1 MVVEL
6 KNDSAGKKVLIR
18 QLASQ
23 IESMKKEFEH
33 KNSDEA
39 KMVIS
44 KLREEEAVQKKQY
57 ETAKD
62 NYNKY
67 DKEAGILENS
77 IAEYKKQISQLE
89 DIDITGLLEE
99 RKDLGEEQKELEL
112 LGNEAYR
119 RYNNNADIKSKLA
132 KLSANMSYTEERL
145 TWIKALSDTANGRI
159 DGKEKIML
167 ETYIQMTYFERIIN
181 KANLRLSKMSN
192 NQYKLVRRKEAD
204 NKVSQSGLELDVIDY
219 YNGSIR
225 SVASLSGGEQFKASL
240 ALALGLSDEVQSSAG
255 GISIDAMFIDEGFGS
270 LDDESLEQAIATLI
284 SSCGENRLVGIISHV
299 SSLKNRL
306 DKMIIVKKN
315 ANGTSVSIEV

>member
-1 MVVEL
+1 M
-6 KNDSAGKKVLIR
+6 
-18 QLASQ
+18 
-23 IESMKKEFEH
+23 
-33 KNSDEA
+33 
-39 KMVIS
+39 
-44 KLREEEAVQKKQY
+44 
-57 ETAKD
+57 
-62 NYNKY
+62 
-67 DKEAGILENS
+67 
-77 IAEYKKQISQLE
+77 
-89 DIDITGLLEE
+89 EE
-99 RKDLGEEQKELEL
+99 RKGLGEEQKKLEL

-132 KLSANMSYTEERL
+132 KLSDNMSSTQERL
-145 TWIKALSDTANGRI
+145 TWIKALSDTANGKI